1 MSDKTK
7 RVSYELERGEK
18 NEFTTKRTAQSGHS
32 GVFARR
38 FRRLG
43 SYSLGLLTHSIDAK
57 ECAKRVKTCD
67 EFSAEGGR
75 EAKNFRCF
83 VREKDSM

>member
-1 MSDKTK
+1 
-7 RVSYELERGEK
+7 
-18 NEFTTKRTAQSGHS
+18 
-32 GVFARR
+32 
-38 FRRLG
+38 
-43 SYSLGLLTHSIDAK
+43 LGLLTHSIDAK

-83 VREKDSM
+83 VRE

>member
-1 MSDKTK
+1 MLVTDWKEERKTSSQQNAQRKAATLASSQDDSD
-7 RVSYELERGEK
+7 G
-18 NEFTTKRTAQSGHS
+18 
-32 GVFARR
+32 
-38 FRRLG
+38 G

-67 EFSAEGGR
+67 RFSAEGGR

-83 VREKDSM
+83 VRER